1 MKFEYVASGLS
12 FLRVRFKESQVG
24 DTAKRLNDMWSLL
37 RGQHNH
43 EFSFLYNA
51 FIEKEFGEFFRDVY
65 RGNGVNQ
72 IYADSGG
79 LQMITLGK
87 TITPQLKQAVYTNQG
102 NYSDCAMSFD
112 EIPVSLKSERSAR
125 SDTSSKYFDRSKFEW
140 CARESGKNIRDQ
152 IETFIKMGSKARPFF
167 IAQGNDLDSYVRWT
181 ELALEEIPKEL
192 HEFIGGVALGAVALG
207 TGTLEDCKRAFYYTQ
222 LPLSKTTHHFHLLGV
237 GAVSRLLP
245 VIAMQHHDVYQ
256 NTLVSYDS
264 TTHTSGVQMGR
275 YYGPDFKWIT
285 PGRLFRDDEG
295 NYQTENGG
303 QGAEDYSFIN
313 ADIRNYVK
321 DYIVDDDFFME
332 AMNIPVRAYQKLHNG
347 IFLPPLEAFN
357 AYFVGSTMNF
367 MRHVETVSNDFT
379 QARGLVDDITYSS
392 IDAMRTM
399 KTREDFEY
407 WLQYAGS
414 SLYSTPIEDG
424 QPASLPEDF

>member
-12 FLRVRFKESQVG
+12 FLRVRFKESHSG
-24 DTAKRLNDMWSLL
+24 TTAARLNDIWALL
-37 RGQHNH
+37 RGKHNH

-51 FIEKEFGEFFRDVY
+51 FIEKEFGEFFKGVY
-65 RGNGVNQ
+65 RGKGVNQ

-87 TITPQLKQAVYTNQG
+87 TITPQLKQEVYNNQG
-102 NYSDCAMSFD
+102 SYSDCAMSFD
-112 EIPVSLKSERSAR
+112 EIPVSLKSTRSSR
-125 SDTSSKYFDRSKFEW
+125 SDTSSKYFDREKFEW

-152 IETFIKMGSKARPFF
+152 IETFLKMKSEARPFF
-167 IAQGNDLDSYVRWT
+167 IAQGNDLESYVRWT

-192 HEFIGGVALGAVALG
+192 HERIGGVALGAVALG

-222 LPLSKTTHHFHLLGV
+222 LPLSQTTHHFHLLGV
-237 GAVSRLLP
+237 GSVSRLLP
-245 VIAMQHHDVYQ
+245 VIAMQNHPVYQ
-256 NTLVSYDS
+256 DTLISYDS

-275 YYGPDFKWIT
+275 YYGPDFQWIT

-295 NYQTENGG
+295 KYQTENGG
-303 QGAEDYSFIN
+303 QGAEDYKFIN
-313 ADIRNYVK
+313 ADVRKYVK

-332 AMNIPVRAYQKLHNG
+332 AMNVPVRAYQKLHNG
-347 IFLPPLEAFN
+347 NYMPPLEAFS

-367 MRHVETVSNDFT
+367 IRHVDAVTQDFT
-379 QARGLVDDITYSS
+379 LAHGLVDETTYSA
-392 IDAMRTM
+392 INDMRNV
-399 KTREDFEY
+399 KTKQDFEH
-407 WLQYAGS
+407 WLRHAGT
-414 SLYSTPIEDG
+414 SLDSTPIEDG

>member
-12 FLRVRFKESQVG
+12 FLRVRFKESHSGV
-24 DTAKRLNDMWSLL
+24 AAARLNDIWALL

-51 FIEKEFGEFFRDVY
+51 FIEKEFGEFFKNVY
-65 RGNGVNQ
+65 RGKGLNQ

-87 TITPQLKQAVYTNQG
+87 TITPQLKQDVYNNQG
-102 NYSDCAMSFD
+102 SYSDCAMSFD
-112 EIPVSLKSERSAR
+112 EIPVSLKSARSAR
-125 SDTSSKYFDRSKFEW
+125 SDTSSKYFDREKFEW
-140 CARESGKNIRDQ
+140 CARESGRNIRDQ
-152 IETFIKMGSKARPFF
+152 IETFINMKSDARPFF
-167 IAQGNDLDSYVRWT
+167 IAQGNDLESYVRWT
-181 ELALEEIPKEL
+181 ELAMEEIPKEL
-192 HEFIGGVALGAVALG
+192 HERIGGVALGAVALG

-222 LPLSKTTHHFHLLGV
+222 LPLSQTTHHFHLLGV
-237 GAVSRLLP
+237 GSVSRLLP
-245 VIAMQHHDVYQ
+245 VIAMQNHAVYQ

-275 YYGPDFKWIT
+275 YYGPDFSWIT

-295 NYQTENGG
+295 KYQTENGG
-303 QGAEDYSFIN
+303 QGAEDYKFIN
-313 ADIRNYVK
+313 ADVRKYVK

-332 AMNIPVRAYQKLHNG
+332 AMNVPVRAYQKLHNG
-347 IFLPPLEAFN
+347 NYMPPLEAFS

-367 MRHVETVSNDFT
+367 IRHVNAVAQDFT
-379 QARGLVDDITYSS
+379 LAHGLVSETTYST
-392 IDAMRTM
+392 INDMRNV
-399 KTREDFEY
+399 KTKQDFEH
-407 WLQYAGS
+407 WLRHAGP
-414 SLYSTPIEDG
+414 SLDSTPIEDG

>member
-12 FLRVRFKESQVG
+12 FLRVRFKESHSG
-24 DTAKRLNDMWSLL
+24 ATAARLNDIWALL
-37 RGQHNH
+37 RGKHNH

-51 FIEKEFGEFFRDVY
+51 FIEKEFGEFFKDVY
-65 RGNGVNQ
+65 RGKGVNQ

-87 TITPQLKQAVYTNQG
+87 TITPQLKQEVYNNQG
-102 NYSDCAMSFD
+102 SYSDCAMSFD
-112 EIPVSLKSERSAR
+112 EIPVSLKSTRSSR
-125 SDTSSKYFDRSKFEW
+125 SDTSSKYFDREKFEW

-152 IETFIKMGSKARPFF
+152 IETFLKMKSEARPFF
-167 IAQGNDLDSYVRWT
+167 IAQGNDLESYVRWT

-192 HEFIGGVALGAVALG
+192 HERIGGVALGAVALG

-222 LPLSKTTHHFHLLGV
+222 LPLSQTTHHFHLLGV
-237 GAVSRLLP
+237 GSVSRLLP
-245 VIAMQHHDVYQ
+245 VIAMQNHSVYQ
-256 NTLVSYDS
+256 GTLISYDS

-275 YYGPDFKWIT
+275 YYGPDFQWIT

-295 NYQTENGG
+295 KYQTENGG
-303 QGAEDYSFIN
+303 QGAEDYKFIN
-313 ADIRNYVK
+313 ADVRKYVK

-332 AMNIPVRAYQKLHNG
+332 AMNVPVRAYQKLHNG
-347 IFLPPLEAFN
+347 NYMPPLEAFS

-367 MRHVETVSNDFT
+367 IRHVDAVTQDFT
-379 QARGLVDDITYSS
+379 LAHGLVDETTYSA
-392 IDAMRTM
+392 INDMRNV
-399 KTREDFEY
+399 KTKQDFEH
-407 WLQYAGS
+407 WLRHAGT
-414 SLYSTPIEDG
+414 SLDSTPIEDG

>member
-12 FLRVRFKESQVG
+12 FLRVRFKESHSG
-24 DTAKRLNDMWSLL
+24 TTAARLNDIWALL
-37 RGQHNH
+37 RGKHNH

-51 FIEKEFGEFFRDVY
+51 FIEKEFGEFFKGVY
-65 RGNGVNQ
+65 RGKGVNQ

-87 TITPQLKQAVYTNQG
+87 TITPQLKQEVYNNQG
-102 NYSDCAMSFD
+102 SYSDCAMSFD
-112 EIPVSLKSERSAR
+112 EIPVSLKSTRSSR
-125 SDTSSKYFDRSKFEW
+125 SDTSSKYFDREKFEW

-152 IETFIKMGSKARPFF
+152 IETFLKMKSEARPFF
-167 IAQGNDLDSYVRWT
+167 IAQGNDLESYVRWT

-192 HEFIGGVALGAVALG
+192 HERIGGVALGAVALG

-222 LPLSKTTHHFHLLGV
+222 LPLSQTTHHFHLLGV
-237 GAVSRLLP
+237 GSVSRLLP
-245 VIAMQHHDVYQ
+245 VIAMQNHSVYQ
-256 NTLVSYDS
+256 GTLISYDS

-275 YYGPDFKWIT
+275 YYGPDFQWIT

-295 NYQTENGG
+295 KYQTENGG
-303 QGAEDYSFIN
+303 QGAEDYKFIN
-313 ADIRNYVK
+313 ADVRKYVK

-347 IFLPPLEAFN
+347 NYMPPLEAFS

-367 MRHVETVSNDFT
+367 IRHVDAVTQDFT
-379 QARGLVDDITYSS
+379 LAHGLVDETTYSA
-392 IDAMRTM
+392 INDMRNV
-399 KTREDFEY
+399 KTKQDFEH
-407 WLQYAGS
+407 WLRHAGT
-414 SLYSTPIEDG
+414 SLDSTPIEDG

>member
-12 FLRVRFKESQVG
+12 FLRVRFKESQMG
-24 DTAKRLNDMWSLL
+24 DTAKRLNGMWSLL

-65 RGNGVNQ
+65 RGKGVNQ

-87 TITPQLKQAVYTNQG
+87 TITPQLKQEVYTNQG

-112 EIPVSLKSERSAR
+112 EIPVSLKSERSSR

-152 IETFIKMGSKARPFF
+152 IETFLKMGSKARPFF

-237 GAVSRLLP
+237 GSVSRLLP
-245 VIAMQHHDVYQ
+245 VIAMQHHDMYQ

-285 PGRLFRDDEG
+285 PGRLFRDDEN
-295 NYQTENGG
+295 NYKTENGG
-303 QGAEDYSFIN
+303 QGTKDYRFIN
-313 ADIRNYVK
+313 SDVRKYVK

-347 IFLPPLEAFN
+347 NFLPPLEAFS

-367 MRHVETVSNDFT
+367 MRHVETVSNDFSK
-379 QARGLVDDITYSS
+379 ARELVDVLTFEATSD
-392 IDAMRTM
+392 MRSV
-399 KTREDFEY
+399 KSRQDFEH
-407 WLQYAGS
+407 WLRHTS
-414 SLYSTPIEDG
+414 SNLDSTPIKDG
-424 QPASLPEDF
+424 QPKSLPEEF

>member
-12 FLRVRFKESQVG
+12 FLRVRFKESHTLP
-24 DTAKRLNDMWSLL
+24 TANRLNDIWSLL

-65 RGNGVNQ
+65 RGKGVNQ

-87 TITPQLKQAVYTNQG
+87 TITPQLKQEVYTNQG

-112 EIPVSLKSERSAR
+112 EIPVSLKYERSSR

-152 IETFIKMGSKARPFF
+152 IETFIKMGSQARPFF

-181 ELALEEIPKEL
+181 ELAMEEIPKEL

-222 LPLSKTTHHFHLLGV
+222 LPLSKTTNHFHLLGV
-237 GAVSRLLP
+237 GSVSRLLP

-275 YYGPDFKWIT
+275 YYGPDFQWIT

-303 QGAEDYSFIN
+303 QGAADYSFIN
-313 ADIRNYVK
+313 ADVRKYVK

-332 AMNIPVRAYQKLHNG
+332 AMNVPVRAYQKLHNG
-347 IFLPPLEAFN
+347 EFMPPLEAFS

-379 QARGLVDDITYSS
+379 QAHGLVSEMTYSA
-392 IDAMRTM
+392 IDAMRAV
-399 KTREDFEY
+399 KTRQDFEY
-407 WLQYAGS
+407 WLQHAGTSLDS
-414 SLYSTPIEDG
+414 SPIEDG

>member
-12 FLRVRFKESQVG
+12 FLRVRFKESHTLP
-24 DTAKRLNDMWSLL
+24 TANRLNDIWSLL

-65 RGNGVNQ
+65 RGKGVNQ

-87 TITPQLKQAVYTNQG
+87 TITPQLKQEVYTNQG

-112 EIPVSLKSERSAR
+112 EIPVSLKSTRSSR
-125 SDTSSKYFDRSKFEW
+125 SDTSSKYFDRTKFEW

-152 IETFIKMGSKARPFF
+152 IETFIKMGSQARPFF

-237 GAVSRLLP
+237 GSVSRLLP

-275 YYGPDFKWIT
+275 YYGPDFQWIT

-295 NYQTENGG
+295 HYQTENGG
-303 QGAEDYSFIN
+303 QGAADYSFIN
-313 ADIRNYVK
+313 ADVRKYVK

-332 AMNIPVRAYQKLHNG
+332 AMNVPVRAYQKLHNG
-347 IFLPPLEAFN
+347 EFMPPLEAFS

-379 QARGLVDDITYSS
+379 QAHGLVSEMTYSA
-392 IDAMRTM
+392 IDAMRSI

-407 WLQYAGS
+407 WLQHAGTSLDS
-414 SLYSTPIEDG
+414 SPIEDG

>member
-12 FLRVRFKESQVG
+12 FLRVRFKESHSG
-24 DTAKRLNDMWSLL
+24 TTAARLNDIWALL
-37 RGQHNH
+37 RGKHNH

-51 FIEKEFGEFFRDVY
+51 FIEKEFGEFFKGVY
-65 RGNGVNQ
+65 RGKGVNQ

-87 TITPQLKQAVYTNQG
+87 TITPQLKQEVYNNQG
-102 NYSDCAMSFD
+102 SYSDCAMSFD
-112 EIPVSLKSERSAR
+112 EIPVSLKSTRSSR
-125 SDTSSKYFDRSKFEW
+125 SDTSSKYFDREKFEW

-152 IETFIKMGSKARPFF
+152 IETFLKMKSEARPFF
-167 IAQGNDLDSYVRWT
+167 IAQGNDLESYVRWT

-192 HEFIGGVALGAVALG
+192 HERIGGVALGAVALG

-222 LPLSKTTHHFHLLGV
+222 LPLSQKTHHFHLLGV
-237 GAVSRLLP
+237 GSVSRLLP
-245 VIAMQHHDVYQ
+245 VIAMQNHSVYQ
-256 NTLVSYDS
+256 GTLISYDS

-275 YYGPDFKWIT
+275 YYGPDFQWIT

-295 NYQTENGG
+295 KYQTENGG
-303 QGAEDYSFIN
+303 QGAEDYKFIN
-313 ADIRNYVK
+313 ADVRKYVK

-332 AMNIPVRAYQKLHNG
+332 AMNVPVRAYQKLHNG
-347 IFLPPLEAFN
+347 NYMPPLEAFS

-367 MRHVETVSNDFT
+367 IRHVDAVTQDFT
-379 QARGLVDDITYSS
+379 LAHGLVDETTYSA
-392 IDAMRTM
+392 INDMRNV
-399 KTREDFEY
+399 KTKQDFEH
-407 WLQYAGS
+407 WLRHAGT
-414 SLYSTPIEDG
+414 SLDSTPIEDG

>member
-12 FLRVRFKESQVG
+12 FLRVRFRESQVG
-24 DTAKRLNDMWSLL
+24 DTAKRLNGMWALL

-65 RGNGVNQ
+65 RGKGVNQ

-87 TITPQLKQAVYTNQG
+87 TITPQLKQDVYTNQG

-112 EIPVSLKSERSAR
+112 EIPVSLKSERSSR
-125 SDTSSKYFDRSKFEW
+125 SDTSSKYFDRTKFEW

-152 IETFIKMGSKARPFF
+152 IETFIKMGSQARPFF

-237 GAVSRLLP
+237 GSVSRLLP

-275 YYGPDFKWIT
+275 YYGPDFQWIT

-295 NYQTENGG
+295 HYQTENGG
-303 QGAEDYSFIN
+303 QGAADYSFIN
-313 ADIRNYVK
+313 ADVRKYVK

-347 IFLPPLEAFN
+347 DFLPPLEAFS

-367 MRHVETVSNDFT
+367 MRHVEAVSNDFT
-379 QARGLVDDITYSS
+379 QAHGLVSEMTYSA
-392 IDAMRTM
+392 IEAMRSI
-399 KTREDFEY
+399 KTRQDFEY
-407 WLQYAGS
+407 WLQHAGTSLDS
-414 SLYSTPIEDG
+414 SPIEDG